1 MSIPEEELARIK
13 RDISI
18 VRLVE
23 ARGVKL
29 SGSGD
34 NLLGLCPLH
43 DDKTPSLVVSP
54 QKNVYH
60 CLGACQRGGSVI
72 DWVMHANRVS
82 FRLAVEMLRKEDP
95 SLVAKRSVASS
106 KPKLEAIAKPDEP
119 DALVLA
125 RVVDYYHQTL
135 KESPDALEYLEK
147 RGLKHPE
154 VVAHFKLGYANRT
167 LGYRLPTNH
176 AHSGAALR
184 GQLQRI
190 GIYRESGHELMSG
203 SITIPVL
210 DEQGEVRELY
220 GRKIGEH
227 LRAGT
232 PMHLYLPARSDGRR
246 GVFNWPIFEAEK
258 EIILCEAL
266 IDALTFWC
274 SGFRNV
280 TTAYGVEG
288 FTDEL
293 RQAFK
298 EHGTRKVLIAYDRDA
313 AGDQAAEKLA
323 SELGAQGLEVFRVL
337 FPKGMD
343 ANEYALKVQPA
354 ARSLE
359 TAIRG
364 AMWMRGTRSVTVPEG
379 LDDLPEIL
387 ATEPEV
393 ATQPKTRAK
402 PLPPVVKEAPAPPPP
417 APENQPISLAAPVT
431 ATAESPRSDLELEQ
445 RDQEIR
451 CTIGDRRWRIRGL
464 AKATS
469 YESLRLNLLVAHKEA
484 FFVDTLEL
492 YSARHRAA
500 YLKEAGEEL
509 GVEERILKSDLGR
522 IVLRLEDLVH
532 AQIQAAIHVEKKIE
546 MTEEARVAALE
557 LLKDPNLLDRVL
569 RDFDDAGIVGEETNK
584 LVGYLAAVSR
594 KLDAPLAIVIQSSS
608 AAGKSSLMDAILRF
622 VPEEE
627 RVQYSA
633 MTGQSLFYMG
643 EADLAHKILAIAE
656 EEGAQSASYALKLL
670 QSEGELTIAS
680 TGKDP
685 TSGKLVTHEYR
696 VTGPVMIF
704 LTTTAIE
711 VDEELLNRC
720 LVLTVDEGGK
730 QTSAIHERQ
739 RHAQTL
745 EGLLAKEDRAS
756 IVELHQNAQ
765 RLIEPLFVTNP
776 YAKTLRFSSQTT
788 RARRDHMK
796 YLTLIRAIALLHQHQ
811 RTIKEVEHKGRRIR
825 YIEVNERDI
834 AIADRIAAQVLGHCV
849 DELPPQTRRL
859 LEDISSFVS
868 DQAEKQGLERDAV
881 RFTRRELREA
891 TRLGHTQL
899 RVHLARLQELEYLL
913 VHAGGG
919 KRRVLY
925 SLLYDRN
932 LVGVKPDVAGVWR
945 PLGGEGDRQDISRKP
960 LESATLGGSTKKA
973 LKARSTNGTSY
984 SPLREA
990 AGR

>member
-1 MSIPEEELARIK
+1 M
-13 RDISI
+13 
-18 VRLVE
+18 
-23 ARGVKL
+23 
-29 SGSGD
+29 
-34 NLLGLCPLH
+34 
-43 DDKTPSLVVSP
+43 
-54 QKNVYH
+54 
-60 CLGACQRGGSVI
+60 
-72 DWVMHANRVS
+72 
-82 FRLAVEMLRKEDP
+82 
-95 SLVAKRSVASS
+95 
-106 KPKLEAIAKPDEP
+106 
-119 DALVLA
+119 
-125 RVVDYYHQTL
+125 
-135 KESPDALEYLEK
+135 
-147 RGLKHPE
+147 
-154 VVAHFKLGYANRT
+154 
-167 LGYRLPTNH
+167 
-176 AHSGAALR
+176 
-184 GQLQRI
+184 
-190 GIYRESGHELMSG
+190 
-203 SITIPVL
+203 
-210 DEQGEVRELY
+210 
-220 GRKIGEH
+220 
-227 LRAGT
+227 
-232 PMHLYLPARSDGRR
+232 
-246 GVFNWPIFEAEK
+246 
-258 EIILCEAL
+258 
-266 IDALTFWC
+266 
-274 SGFRNV
+274 
-280 TTAYGVEG
+280 
-288 FTDEL
+288 
-293 RQAFK
+293 
-298 EHGTRKVLIAYDRDA
+298 
-313 AGDQAAEKLA
+313 
-323 SELGAQGLEVFRVL
+323 
-337 FPKGMD
+337 
-343 ANEYALKVQPA
+343 
-354 ARSLE
+354 
-359 TAIRG
+359 
-364 AMWMRGTRSVTVPEG
+364 
-379 LDDLPEIL
+379 
-387 ATEPEV
+387 
-393 ATQPKTRAK
+393 
-402 PLPPVVKEAPAPPPP
+402 
-417 APENQPISLAAPVT
+417 QPISLAAPV
-431 ATAESPRSDLELEQ
+431 AAPPEAPRSDLELEQ

-509 GVEERILKSDLGR
+509 GIEERILKSDLGR

-532 AQIQAAIHVEKKIE
+532 AQIQATLHVEKKIE
-546 MTEEARVAALE
+546 MSEDDRSAALE
-557 LLKDPNLLDRVL
+557 LLKDPNLLDRIL
-569 RDFDDAGIVGEETNK
+569 RDFDQAGVVGEETNK

-608 AAGKSSLMDAILRF
+608 AAGKSSLMDAILKF

-643 EADLAHKILAIAE
+643 ETDLAHKILAIAE

-739 RHAQTL
+739 REAQTL
-745 EGLLAKEDRAS
+745 EGLLAKEDRAAL
-756 IVELHQNAQ
+756 VGLHQNAQ

-776 YAKTLRFSSQTT
+776 HAKTLHFSNQTT

-796 YLTLIRAIALLHQHQ
+796 YLTLIRTIALLHQHQ
-811 RTIKEVEHKGRRIR
+811 RVIKEVEHKGRRIR

-834 AIADRIAAQVLGHCV
+834 AIADRIAAEVLGHCV

-859 LEDISSFVS
+859 LEDISRFVS
-868 DQAEKQGLERDAV
+868 DQAEKQGLERDSV
-881 RFTRRELREA
+881 RFTRREIREA

-899 RVHLARLQELEYLL
+899 RVHLARLEELEYLL

-932 LVGVKPDVAGVWR
+932 LAGVKPDVAGVWR

-960 LESATLGGSTKKA
+960 LESATFGGSTKKA

-984 SPLREA
+984 SPIREA